1 MIVLAA
7 HGTRDP
13 DGGVAVELLA
23 ERVRASGTEVRVAY
37 ADVRQPGIAAV
48 LGSLEGPS
56 VVVPAFLAP
65 GYHVR
70 EDIPAGIAE
79 GRRHPVVLAR
89 PLGPDPELLTVLAD
103 RLRQAG
109 HRDEDA
115 VVLAAA
121 GSRDPLA
128 LSVVDDVARNLGAIL
143 GKPIIPGF
151 AAPALRGQLSVAEA
165 VERAR
170 AGQRDVAVASW
181 LLAPGLFHRRAAE
194 SGADVVAD
202 PLCTATGVHPAV
214 TGIVLRRYAEAQA
227 QLTREPV

>member
-13 DGGVAVELLA
+13 DGAVAVDLLA
-23 ERVRASGTEVRVAY
+23 DGVRASGIDVRVAY
-37 ADVRQPGIAAV
+37 ADVRPPGIATV

-70 EDIPAGIAE
+70 EDIPASIAE
-79 GRRHPVVLAR
+79 GKRHPVALAK
-89 PLGPDPELLTVLAD
+89 PLGPAPELLTALDD
-103 RLRQAG
+103 RLRCAG
-109 HRDEDA
+109 HRREDA

-128 LSVVDDVARNLGAIL
+128 LAAIDDVELAFGAML
-143 GKPIIPGF
+143 GKPVVLGF

-170 AGQRDVAVASW
+170 AGKRRVAVASW
-181 LLAPGLFHRRAAE
+181 LLAPGVFHRRVAE
-194 SGADVVAD
+194 SGAEVVAG
-202 PLCTATGVHPAV
+202 PLCTATGAHPLV
-214 TGIVLRRYAEAQA
+214 TALVVRRYAEAQV
-227 QLTREPV
+227 QLTRDPV